1 MAPTRTS
8 TRSRSTPT
16 TELNPENMDPLE
28 DATQNL
34 KPGSKITLDC
44 MITLMRAQNA
54 SLKAHYEHLLSEKDA
69 VIESLSK
76 RTRDLELKYDRLE
89 QCGRRNTIRI
99 RGIPEPDKATKEKTD
114 AEVIKLAD
122 KLQISVTQ
130 SDINISHRV
139 GTKRDQQSRDI
150 LVTFVSNNA
159 KSQFM
164 MSRRKLKGSD
174 VYVNEDL
181 TRARALLFSQTR
193 SLKRQK
199 KKIRDTWTITGA
211 IFVKLFDSKIRK
223 VVSDEHDQELCEH
236 L

>member
-28 DATQNL
+28 GATQNL

-99 RGIPEPDKATKEKTD
+99 RGIPEPDKATTEKTD
-114 AEVIKLAD
+114 AD
-122 KLQISVTQ
+122 RLQISVTQ

-164 MSRRKLKGSD
+164 MSRRKLIGSD
-174 VYVNEDL
+174 VYVNQNL
-181 TRARALLFSQTR
+181 TRAKALLFCQTR

-199 KKIRDTWTITGA
+199 KIRDTWTTTGA

>member
-76 RTRDLELKYDRLE
+76 RSRDLELK
-89 QCGRRNTIRI
+89 
-99 RGIPEPDKATKEKTD
+99 
-114 AEVIKLAD
+114 
-122 KLQISVTQ
+122 
-130 SDINISHRV
+130 V

-199 KKIRDTWTITGA
+199 KNSGHVDNNRRYLRQTI
-211 IFVKLFDSKIRK
+211 
-223 VVSDEHDQELCEH
+223 
-236 L
+236 

>member
-1 MAPTRTS
+1 
-8 TRSRSTPT
+8 
-16 TELNPENMDPLE
+16 
-28 DATQNL
+28 
-34 KPGSKITLDC
+34 
-44 MITLMRAQNA
+44 
-54 SLKAHYEHLLSEKDA
+54 
-69 VIESLSK
+69 SLSK
-76 RTRDLELKYDRLE
+76 RSRDLELKYDRLE

-114 AEVIKLAD
+114 AD
-122 KLQISVTQ
+122 RLQISVTQ

-199 KKIRDTWTITGA
+199 KNSGHVDNNRRYLRQTI
-211 IFVKLFDSKIRK
+211 
-223 VVSDEHDQELCEH
+223 
-236 L
+236 